1 MDITTIFFD
10 FDGVVADTEPLYD
23 IFWRQVAEKYH
34 IGIPDF
40 PAKIKGTTLQ
50 RIYEL
55 YFSDYSSEELG
66 KITRACDEYEETMDF
81 PEVKGAVRFLHMLK
95 TKGYRVGLVT
105 SSYRIKIE
113 RALKL
118 MDIEKVFDTIVTADR
133 ITSGKP
139 DPMCYLLAA
148 RELQVD
154 PGDCVVFED
163 SFSGIQAGTVAGM
176 RVIGLATTNPEEAIG
191 DKVSAVI
198 PDFSRP
204 EKVLELL
211 S

>member
-105 SSYRIKIE
+105 SSYRIKIACFKAHGHRE
-113 RALKL
+113 GFRYDCNGRSDNVRQTRSDVLFAGCPG
-118 MDIEKVFDTIVTADR
+118 FAGGSR
-133 ITSGKP
+133 R
-139 DPMCYLLAA
+139 MCRFRGLL
-148 RELQVD
+148 
-154 PGDCVVFED
+154 
-163 SFSGIQAGTVAGM
+163 SGIQAGTVAGM

>member
-40 PAKIKGTTLQ
+40 PAKIK
-50 RIYEL
+50 
-55 YFSDYSSEELG
+55 ELG

-148 RELQVD
+148 RDLQVD
-154 PGDCVVFED
+154 PGECVVFED

>member
-1 MDITTIFFD
+1 MGITTVLFD

-23 IFWRQVAEKYH
+23 IFWGQMAEKYH

-50 RIYEL
+50 RIYDL
-55 YFSDYSSEELG
+55 YFADYSAEEHG
-66 KITRACDEYEETMDF
+66 KITRACEEYEKTMDF
-81 PEVKGAVRFLHMLK
+81 PEVKGTVRFLHTLK
-95 TKGYRVGLVT
+95 AEGYRVGLVT
-105 SSYRIKIE
+105 SSYRIKME

-118 MDIEKVFDTIVTADR
+118 MGLETVFDTIVTADR
-133 ITSGKP
+133 ITVGKP

-148 RELQVD
+148 RDLQAA
-154 PGDCVVFED
+154 PGECVVFED
-163 SFSGIQAGTVAGM
+163 SFSGIQAATAAGM
-176 RVIGLATTNPEEAIG
+176 RVIGVATTNPEKAIG

-198 PDFSRP
+198 PDFSQP
-204 EKVLELL
+204 EKILKLL

>member
-105 SSYRIKIE
+105 SFRYDCNGRSDNVRQTRSDVLFAGCPGFAGGSRRMCRFRGLLFLNTSGYGCRD
-113 RALKL
+113 AG
-118 MDIEKVFDTIVTADR
+118 DR
-133 ITSGKP
+133 I
-139 DPMCYLLAA
+139 
-148 RELQVD
+148 
-154 PGDCVVFED
+154 GDDE
-163 SFSGIQAGTVAGM
+163 S
-176 RVIGLATTNPEEAIG
+176 
-191 DKVSAVI
+191 
-198 PDFSRP
+198 
-204 EKVLELL
+204 
-211 S
+211 

>member
-34 IGIPDF
+34 IGIP
-40 PAKIKGTTLQ
+40 
-50 RIYEL
+50 
-55 YFSDYSSEELG
+55 

-148 RELQVD
+148 RDLQVD
-154 PGDCVVFED
+154 PGECVVFED

>member
-1 MDITTIFFD
+1 MSITTVLFD

-23 IFWRQVAEKYH
+23 IFWGQIAEKYH

-40 PAKIKGTTLQ
+40 SAKIKGTTLQ
-50 RIYEL
+50 RIYKL
-55 YFSDYSSEELG
+55 YFSDYSSEEHE
-66 KITRACDEYEETMDF
+66 KITRACEEYEETMDF
-81 PEVKGAVRFLHMLK
+81 PEVKGAVQFLHMLK
-95 TKGYRVGLVT
+95 AKGFRVGLVT
-105 SSYRIKIE
+105 SSYRIKME

-118 MDIEKVFDTIVTADR
+118 LGLETVFDTMVTADR
-133 ITSGKP
+133 ITAGKP

-148 RELQVD
+148 RDLQVK
-154 PGDCVVFED
+154 PGECVVFED
-163 SFSGIQAGTVAGM
+163 SFSGIQAGTAAGM
-176 RVIGLATTNPEEAIG
+176 RVIGVATTNPEKAIC

-204 EKVLELL
+204 EKILELL

>member
-133 ITSGKP
+133 ITSVKP

-148 RELQVD
+148 RDLQVD
-154 PGDCVVFED
+154 PGECVVFED
-163 SFSGIQAGTVAGM
+163 SFPEYK
-176 RVIGLATTNPEEAIG
+176 RVRLPGCG
-191 DKVSAVI
+191 
-198 PDFSRP
+198 
-204 EKVLELL
+204 
-211 S
+211 

>member
-1 MDITTIFFD
+1 M
-10 FDGVVADTEPLYD
+10 
-23 IFWRQVAEKYH
+23 AEKYH

-95 TKGYRVGLVT
+95 TKGYREGLVT

-148 RELQVD
+148 RDLQVD
-154 PGDCVVFED
+154 PGECVVFED

>member
-105 SSYRIKIE
+105 SSYRIK
-113 RALKL
+113 
-118 MDIEKVFDTIVTADR
+118 
-133 ITSGKP
+133 
-139 DPMCYLLAA
+139 
-148 RELQVD
+148 
-154 PGDCVVFED
+154 
-163 SFSGIQAGTVAGM
+163 
-176 RVIGLATTNPEEAIG
+176 
-191 DKVSAVI
+191 
-198 PDFSRP
+198 
-204 EKVLELL
+204 
-211 S
+211 

>member
-66 KITRACDEYEETMDF
+66 KITRACDEYEV
-81 PEVKGAVRFLHMLK
+81 PHGHM
-95 TKGYRVGLVT
+95 VT
-105 SSYRIKIE
+105 PHSPMLSARPPACHASI
-113 RALKL
+113 RP
-118 MDIEKVFDTIVTADR
+118 
-133 ITSGKP
+133 ITN
-139 DPMCYLLAA
+139 
-148 RELQVD
+148 
-154 PGDCVVFED
+154 F
-163 SFSGIQAGTVAGM
+163 
-176 RVIGLATTNPEEAIG
+176 
-191 DKVSAVI
+191 
-198 PDFSRP
+198 
-204 EKVLELL
+204 
-211 S
+211 

>member
-81 PEVKGAVRFLHMLK
+81 PEKESSK
-95 TKGYRVGLVT
+95 TTHSPGSTCK
-105 SSYRIKIE
+105 S
-113 RALKL
+113 RAASK
-118 MDIEKVFDTIVTADR
+118 
-133 ITSGKP
+133 
-139 DPMCYLLAA
+139 
-148 RELQVD
+148 
-154 PGDCVVFED
+154 
-163 SFSGIQAGTVAGM
+163 
-176 RVIGLATTNPEEAIG
+176 
-191 DKVSAVI
+191 
-198 PDFSRP
+198 
-204 EKVLELL
+204 
-211 S
+211 

>member
-34 IGIPDF
+34 IGIP
-40 PAKIKGTTLQ
+40 
-50 RIYEL
+50 
-55 YFSDYSSEELG
+55 
-66 KITRACDEYEETMDF
+66 ACDEYEETMDF

-148 RELQVD
+148 RDLQVD
-154 PGDCVVFED
+154 PGECVVFED

-204 EKVLELL
+204 EKILELL

>member
-1 MDITTIFFD
+1 
-10 FDGVVADTEPLYD
+10 
-23 IFWRQVAEKYH
+23 
-34 IGIPDF
+34 
-40 PAKIKGTTLQ
+40 
-50 RIYEL
+50 
-55 YFSDYSSEELG
+55 
-66 KITRACDEYEETMDF
+66 
-81 PEVKGAVRFLHMLK
+81 MLK

-148 RELQVD
+148 RDLQVK
-154 PGDCVVFED
+154 PGECVVFED

>member
-105 SSYRIKIE
+105 S
-113 RALKL
+113 
-118 MDIEKVFDTIVTADR
+118 
-133 ITSGKP
+133 GKP

-148 RELQVD
+148 RDLQVD
-154 PGDCVVFED
+154 PGECVVFED

>member
-66 KITRACDEYEETMDF
+66 KITRACD
-81 PEVKGAVRFLHMLK
+81 RFEGDLGKKNEMY
-95 TKGYRVGLVT
+95 TGLICFNLV
-105 SSYRIKIE
+105 
-113 RALKL
+113 
-118 MDIEKVFDTIVTADR
+118 
-133 ITSGKP
+133 
-139 DPMCYLLAA
+139 
-148 RELQVD
+148 
-154 PGDCVVFED
+154 
-163 SFSGIQAGTVAGM
+163 
-176 RVIGLATTNPEEAIG
+176 
-191 DKVSAVI
+191 
-198 PDFSRP
+198 
-204 EKVLELL
+204 
-211 S
+211 